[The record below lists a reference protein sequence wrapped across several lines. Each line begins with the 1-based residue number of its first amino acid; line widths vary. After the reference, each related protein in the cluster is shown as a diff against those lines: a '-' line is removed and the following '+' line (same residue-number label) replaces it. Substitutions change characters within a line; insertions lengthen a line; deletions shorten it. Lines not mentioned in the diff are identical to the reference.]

1 MTPATKSSA
10 YFPPLLFIAL
20 SNFLH
25 PASQHTPSESTIMLP
40 RKKRKKNPV
49 YLSRSISFEIQFGT
63 SFEIQFRTFIIYVK
77 KKVRV
82 NIYYWTVDMSW
93 IPHIL
98 QHRRQTQP
106 KCTILSR
113 LERAMRSPDRGLRRR
128 FYNKPYLQE
137 EFVCIWIWLQR
148 IWWEPLSWIWR
159 VWGNP
164 GWSWC
169 SAVCTP
175 RPEKQW
181 TNRRLWTSKT
191 CINWKKVMK
200 NWLSRK
206 QKWSLF
212 DFTFDFC

>member
-1 MTPATKSSA
+1 
-10 YFPPLLFIAL
+10 
-20 SNFLH
+20 
-25 PASQHTPSESTIMLP
+25 
-40 RKKRKKNPV
+40 
-49 YLSRSISFEIQFGT
+49 
-63 SFEIQFRTFIIYVK
+63 
-77 KKVRV
+77 
-82 NIYYWTVDMSW
+82 MSW

-113 LERAMRSPDRGLRRR
+113 LKRAMRSPDRGLRRR

-181 TNRRLWTSKT
+181 TNRHLWTSKT
-191 CINWKKVMK
+191 CINWKKLWRTDYPESKSGVFSTSLLISVNEGKYTENRLTLFLFYMVFRIHSLIK
-200 NWLSRK
+200 KKKVGHTRLVDCFYSIYMYIKRQIRVLSNYSMYIVKIR
-206 QKWSLF
+206 SLIHVVEGESGSKGQLVA
-212 DFTFDFC
+212 

>member
-40 RKKRKKNPV
+40 RKKRKKPG
-49 YLSRSISFEIQFGT
+49 LF
-63 SFEIQFRTFIIYVK
+63 VK
-77 KKVRV
+77 KHILWNTIQNILWNTIQNIHHLCKQKVRV

-113 LERAMRSPDRGLRRR
+113 LKRAMRSPDRGLRRR

-191 CINWKKVMK
+191 CINWKK
-200 NWLSRK
+200 
-206 QKWSLF
+206 
-212 DFTFDFC
+212 